1 MEKQI
6 TKKPKSK
13 TKKSRTMAKV
23 AVWVFLLVFFASV
36 TIIAAKVA
44 YDYVISNDL
53 DEIASQPVIIAEE
66 DKIEFVIEKG
76 SNTTKIAE
84 ELKGRGLIKN
94 ENIFKLLSKINGYD
108 GTYLSGTHIVS
119 ENLSYD
125 EMMRALSSA
134 PATRKVTIPEGKT
147 FSQIVDILFQKQIIK
162 DKNDFIKSANTE
174 SFDYDFL
181 KDIPQRENRLEGYL
195 FPDTYEFDLNV
206 SNEDV
211 IIKMLN
217 NFDKKFN
224 DNYQKALEALGE
236 DMTLDK
242 IIILASLIEREGK
255 DPDDR
260 YLISSVLYNRLKNK
274 DKTLRKLQIDAT
286 VQFVLLNRTG
296 SYKDRLLYEDLEIDD
311 PYNTYIY
318 EGLPPG
324 PICCPGEASIKA
336 ALYPESSDYLYYVAK
351 GDEKGSHEFS
361 KTFKQ
366 HQAAIKKYGS
376 K

>member
-1 MEKQI
+1 MQKQI
-6 TKKPKSK
+6 SKKPKIK
-13 TKKSRTMAKV
+13 KKQTRMMTKA
-23 AVWVFLLVFFASV
+23 AIWVFLLVFFASI
-36 TIIAAKVA
+36 TIIAGKVS
-44 YDYVISNDL
+44 YDYVITHDL
-53 DEIASQPVIIAEE
+53 DEIASQPVIIPEA
-66 DKIEFVIEKG
+66 DRIEFVVEKG
-76 SNTTKIAE
+76 ANTSKIAE
-84 ELKGRGLIKN
+84 KLKEQGLIEN

-119 ENLSYD
+119 KNLTYD
-125 EMMRALSSA
+125 EMMRALSSP

-147 FSQIVDILFQKQIIK
+147 FTQIVDILYQKKIIK
-162 DKNDFIKSANTE
+162 DKDEFIKTANTAN
-174 SFDYDFL
+174 FDYDFL
-181 KDIPQRENRLEGYL
+181 KDIPQRDNRLEGYL

-224 DNYQKALEALGE
+224 DNYHKALEALGE

-260 YLISSVLYNRLKNK
+260 YLISSVLYNRLNNK

-286 VQFVLLNRTG
+286 VQYVLLKRTG
-296 SYKDRLLYEDLEIDD
+296 SYKDRVLYEDLEIDD

-336 ALYPESSDYLYYVAK
+336 ALYPEDTNYLYYVAK
-351 GDEKGSHEFS
+351 GDGSHQFS
-361 KTFKQ
+361 RTFKE
-366 HQAAIKKYGS
+366 HQAAIKKYGA